1 MSSVR
6 NMPGNV
12 MTQGL
17 HGVWGTFVMMC
28 ECNGFHFLL
37 SSNVFRKMLVESL
50 LDGTVFAIVESLSDL
65 QRMNEIQLYN
75 DRQQRL
81 MELQCVPDLDEQMKQ
96 IDINIVTELDKIVT
110 QQQDTLCRA
119 GVPSFRITNS
129 PREIELQMAIIS
141 FILTVHA
148 RLP

>member
-1 MSSVR
+1 MSTMS
-6 NMPGNV
+6 GNITPERK
-12 MTQGL
+12 MEIML
-17 HGVWGTFVMMC
+17 LEMNSFVMHLEPRMRTR
-28 ECNGFHFLL
+28 F
-37 SSNVFRKMLVESL
+37 SNVFRKMLVESL